1 MPSARPDFTNELSE
15 IDRPHA
21 EIIDPATRQVRQRL
35 TPFGPDG
42 LARIE
47 LPDPL
52 RPVGTRI
59 AAMDEGGF
67 DRSPGATTDGPMEM
81 RRSGDREW
89 GRAAPTSSPMKP
101 FDDEGPLDALPASWA
116 EVE

>member
-1 MPSARPDFTNELSE
+1 MPNARPDLTNELSE

-21 EIIDPATRQVRQRL
+21 EIIDAKTLPVGQRL
-35 TPFGPDG
+35 TPFGPDE

-47 LPDPL
+47 LREPL
-52 RPVGTRI
+52 RLAGTGI
-59 AAMDEGGF
+59 APMDQRGF
-67 DRSPGATTDGPMEM
+67 GRSPGATTDGPMET

-89 GRAAPTSSPMKP
+89 GRAAPRSSPMKP